1 MARSCSKQRRELVL
15 SGFILQYLT
24 LNQWPLDNDVNLPGE
39 PHDILHHRFLP
50 LQMSHIHD
58 GKPVLKIKPPNLS
71 FPSTSPPV
79 WQLFLS
85 IKFKISYEYHS
96 FRTRGS
102 STFSHDD
109 SGIDCNCFQRFLS
122 LPKPL
127 HWNLKLEART
137 ALNQYL
143 QHVLTYSTEQRAL
156 KQLLGHESTQTQ
168 QTIGTE
174 IDNSWVSEPAPQRNS
189 AASAITSSMSAD
201 ALHRGLS
208 HRKEYP
214 ALRKRWELY
223 STFHTSLS
231 PQTVGCS
238 FAAGHGFSLRNFSF
252 MQETGKEMQGMSLS
266 PPVFWQEYPSL
277 KHALKILLYKTC
289 SKFL

>member
-1 MARSCSKQRRELVL
+1 
-15 SGFILQYLT
+15 
-24 LNQWPLDNDVNLPGE
+24 
-39 PHDILHHRFLP
+39 
-50 LQMSHIHD
+50 MSHIHD
-58 GKPVLKIKPPNLS
+58 GKAVLKIKPPNLS

-143 QHVLTYSTEQRAL
+143 QHILTYSTEQRAL

-174 IDNSWVSEPAPQRNS
+174 IDNSWVSEPAPKRNS

-223 STFHTSLS
+223 STFHTQACCPRLL
-231 PQTVGCS
+231 
-238 FAAGHGFSLRNFSF
+238 AAPLLQDMVFHLEISVLCKKLGRKCREWAFLLLCF
-252 MQETGKEMQGMSLS
+252 GKSTQ
-266 PPVFWQEYPSL
+266 
-277 KHALKILLYKTC
+277 A
-289 SKFL
+289 